1 MLSRRRVRA
10 FAQMEQKAAL
20 SQQSLMKFF
29 DIGGFNVR
37 YFGGCFGQ
45 IGLVGLF
52 DISYNASVIAAR
64 AGIAEQLN
72 SLTGSYTSKQAL
84 TLDIADNSRQQAR
97 CLADHLHRA
106 ADQLAVFRYAGPGVA
121 IGVLLW
127 HIPESKP
134 VVAQMIVEFD
144 QAGKD
149 RSAGWHHLNVFE
161 SARRRS
167 ALWHN
172 RRDSSFFDIHRRV
185 IKNSK
190 C

>member
-1 MLSRRRVRA
+1 MLSCRLVRA
-10 FAQMEQKAAL
+10 FAQVEQKAARCE
-20 SQQSLMKFF
+20 QSLMKFF
-29 DIGGFNVR
+29 DVGGFNVR
-37 YFGGCFGQ
+37 YFSGCLRQFR
-45 IGLVGLF
+45 LVRLF
-52 DISYNASVIAAR
+52 NISYNASVIAAR

-84 TLDIADNSRQQAR
+84 TLDITDNSRQQAR

-106 ADQLAVFRYAGPGVA
+106 ADQLAVFRYAGPGIA
-121 IGVLLW
+121 IGVLLG

-134 VVAQMIVEFD
+134 VVAQMIVELD
-144 QAGKD
+144 QTGKD
-149 RSAGWHHLNVFE
+149 RAAGWHHLNIFE

-172 RRDSSFFDIHRRV
+172 RRDGSFFDIHRRV
-185 IKNSK
+185 IKNSR